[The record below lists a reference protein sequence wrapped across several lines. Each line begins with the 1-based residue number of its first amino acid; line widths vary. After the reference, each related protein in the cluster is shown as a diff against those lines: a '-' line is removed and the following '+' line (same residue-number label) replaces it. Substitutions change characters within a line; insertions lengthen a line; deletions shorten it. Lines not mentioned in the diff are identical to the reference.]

1 MMILEL
7 GRRSRLVTTLSAG
20 VREALEM
27 LRPGLEEIYGER
39 LEGLLLFG
47 SQARGDAREDSDID
61 VAVLLKGPVKD
72 AAEIERTSWLRQR
85 INLDTGRLVSCVCL
99 TREDL
104 EGGREAIYHNIRR
117 EGVAL

>member
-1 MMILEL
+1 
-7 GRRSRLVTTLSAG
+7 VATLAAG
-20 VREALEM
+20 VREALGM

-47 SQARGDAREDSDID
+47 SQARGDSRADSDID
-61 VAVLLKGPVKD
+61 VAVVLKGPIKSV
-72 AAEIERTSWLRQR
+72 AEIERTSWLSQR
-85 INLDTGRLVSCVCL
+85 INLETALLVSCVYV

-104 EGGREAIYHNIRR
+104 EGGREAIYRNIRR